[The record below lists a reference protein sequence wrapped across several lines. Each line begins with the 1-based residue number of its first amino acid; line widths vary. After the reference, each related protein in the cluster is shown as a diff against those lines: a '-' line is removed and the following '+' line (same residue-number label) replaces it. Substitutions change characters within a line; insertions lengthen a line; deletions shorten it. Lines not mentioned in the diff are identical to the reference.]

1 MRHSVLRGLNMVGSL
16 VLGRWRSVKDRM
28 AWCSHKGHEGC
39 DDGLVTLYGE
49 DCERLKARENT

>member
-1 MRHSVLRGLNMVGSL
+1 MVGSL